1 MLFLIAFS
9 TESKVEESAEFH
21 ASKVPSLETRSING
35 TLPELYN
42 LENCLDLSLKV
53 GISSWKSDL
62 NATTSSVDAFP
73 VTTATTDKLSPW
85 YLSRYILILENAFWQ

>member
-35 TLPELYN
+35 TLP
-42 LENCLDLSLKV
+42 
-53 GISSWKSDL
+53 
-62 NATTSSVDAFP
+62 
-73 VTTATTDKLSPW
+73 VTTATKEFRHDRNLGSDRWRRIPT
-85 YLSRYILILENAFWQ
+85 